1 MIARFSATSRKLAG
15 LSARSLGWT
24 PETFWNA
31 TPSELGLA
39 LQPEDDT
46 AHEPPPR
53 ELIAAMIERDR
64 NERRF

>member
-1 MIARFSATSRKLAG
+1 MTARFAATTRKLAG
-15 LSARSLGWT
+15 LSARTLGWT

-39 LQPEDDT
+39 LRPADDT
-46 AHEPPPR
+46 AGDPPTR

-64 NERRF
+64 NE